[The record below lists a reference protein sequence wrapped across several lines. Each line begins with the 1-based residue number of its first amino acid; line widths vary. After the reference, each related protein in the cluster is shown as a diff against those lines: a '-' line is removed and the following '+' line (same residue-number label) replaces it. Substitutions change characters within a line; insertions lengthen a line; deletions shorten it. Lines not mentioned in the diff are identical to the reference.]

1 MTERPKEQQEEQDQP
16 TETTPLF
23 SKISVEDADPQN
35 VVSSCTN
42 KPGESIV
49 DDIFDILKLGVPIAI
64 SYLSWIGVSF
74 EV

>member
-1 MTERPKEQQEEQDQP
+1 MTQRPQEQQNEQNLP

-23 SKISVEDADPQN
+23 SKISVEDADIQN
-35 VVSSCTN
+35 VVQSGTA

-74 EV
+74 E